1 MKSYHIELDRGGGHY
16 IRVLHFTSLH
26 NSPFAICMLL
36 DLILELV
43 DLLIQ
48 NYTRSVLPHVF
59 VKQKQL

>member
-1 MKSYHIELDRGGGHY
+1 MKSYHIELDRGGHY

-26 NSPFAICMLL
+26 NTPFAICMLL

-48 NYTRSVLPHVF
+48 NYTRSVLPMF
-59 VKQKQL
+59 L